1 MSRLPAR
8 TRDALAGLAAAG
20 ADGFDLA
27 AAALSLAAVH
37 RPRLDVEPYLRHI
50 SALVEET
57 AAYAGPSPAPGLAA
71 EALRQVIA
79 LRYGYGPGDPDA
91 AEPEACDLARVIDAR
106 AGTPEAL
113 ALLYLAVA
121 DRLQWPARGVDFP
134 PRPLVRLSWQGER
147 LILDPIDRGRVV
159 GAEHMRALLKAEA
172 GVDAELTPPHHR
184 DMDRRAVLLRLQR
197 GAKLRYLRQERLS
210 EALATVEATLA
221 IDPGSASLWR
231 EAGLL
236 NARLDDVPAAV
247 AALEEYLRRGGS
259 GEAQRQ
265 RATALLQELR
275 GRLS

>member
-27 AAALSLAAVH
+27 GAALSLATVH
-37 RPRLDVEPYLRHI
+37 RPRLDIEPYLRHI
-50 SALVEET
+50 GGLAEET
-57 AAYAGPSPAPGLAA
+57 VAYAGASPDCEMAA

-79 LRYGYGPGDPDA
+79 LRYGYGLGDPDA
-91 AEPEACDLARVIDAR
+91 AEPEACDLARVIDSR
-106 AGTPEAL
+106 AGTAEAL

-121 DRLQWPARGVDFP
+121 DRLAWPARGVDFP
-134 PRPLVRLSWQGER
+134 PRPLVRLSWAGNR
-147 LILDPIDRGRVV
+147 VMLDPVDRGHIVR
-159 GAEHMRALLKAEA
+159 AEHMRAVLKADA
-172 GVDAELTPPHHR
+172 GVDAELAPQHHS

-197 GAKLRYLRQERLS
+197 DAKLRYLRHERLA

-221 IDPGSASLWR
+221 IDPDAANLWR

-247 AALEEYLRRGGS
+247 AALEEYLRRGG
-259 GEAQRQ
+259 GDAQRQ

>member
-8 TRDALAGLAAAG
+8 TREALAGLAAAG

-37 RPRLDVEPYLRHI
+37 RPRLDIDPYLRHVGGL
-50 SALVEET
+50 AEE
-57 AAYAGPSPAPGLAA
+57 AAVYAGPSPNSALAA

-79 LRYGYGPGDPDA
+79 LRYGYGLCDPEA
-91 AEPEACDLARVIDAR
+91 VEPEGCDLARVIDSR
-106 AGTPEAL
+106 AGTSEAL

-121 DRLQWPARGVDFP
+121 DRLEWPARGVDFP
-134 PRPLVRLSWQGER
+134 PRPMVRLSWAGER
-147 LILDPIDRGRVV
+147 VILDPADRGRIVS
-159 GAEHMRALLKAEA
+159 AEHLRALLKADA
-172 GVDAELTPPHHR
+172 GVEAELLPQHHR

-197 GAKLRYLRQERLS
+197 GAKLHYLRQERLA

-221 IDPGSASLWR
+221 IDPDSANLWR

-247 AALEEYLRRGGS
+247 AALEEYLRRGG
-259 GEAQRQ
+259 GDAQRQ

>member
-27 AAALSLAAVH
+27 SAALSLAAVH

-50 SALVEET
+50 AGLVEET
-57 AAYAGPSPAPGLAA
+57 AAYAGASPEPALAA

-91 AEPEACDLARVIDAR
+91 VEPEECDLARVIDSR
-106 AGTPEAL
+106 AGTAEAL
-113 ALLYLAVA
+113 AVLYIAVA
-121 DRLQWPARGVDFP
+121 DRLGWPARGVDFP

-147 LILDPIDRGRVV
+147 VILDPLDRGRVV
-159 GAEHMRALLKAEA
+159 GAEHLRALLKADA
-172 GVDAELTPPHHR
+172 GVDAELTPQHHG

-210 EALATVEATLA
+210 EALTTVEATLA

-247 AALEEYLRRGGS
+247 AALEEYLRRGG